1 MTIEVTTNNTIH
13 DEIVLA
19 FNVYIKEAEAFEG
32 KNVKAAAA
40 RARKA
45 LGELGKLTKSR
56 RMEIQEK
63 KNAM

>member
-1 MTIEVTTNNTIH
+1 MTEVTTNNTIH

-19 FNVYIKEAEAFEG
+19 FNVYIKEAESFEN

-45 LGELGKLTKSR
+45 LGELGKLTKAR

-63 KNAM
+63 KNAL

>member
-1 MTIEVTTNNTIH
+1 MSNLH

-19 FNVYIKEAEAFEG
+19 FNNYLKEAETFET

-45 LGELGKLTKSR
+45 LGDLGKLTKDR
-56 RMEIQEK
+56 RKEIQER
-63 KNAM
+63 KNEM

>member
-1 MTIEVTTNNTIH
+1 MTIH
-13 DEIVLA
+13 DEIVQAYNNYLA
-19 FNVYIKEAEAFEG
+19 EAETFED

-45 LGELGKLTKSR
+45 LGDLGKLTKSR
-56 RMEIQEK
+56 RAEIQEK

>member
-1 MTIEVTTNNTIH
+1 MTEVTNSIH

-19 FNVYIKEAEAFEG
+19 FNNYIKEAEAFDAKG
-32 KNVKAAAA
+32 VKAAAA

-45 LGELGKLTKSR
+45 LGELGKLTKTR

-63 KNAM
+63 KNAL